1 MKDADLPTLDEDLL
15 DEDVASSPLRLA
27 RSTETIDLDSLF
39 TRDVSPSGSFDI
51 RGDIWETTF
60 GRLLQA
66 LPIPALLID
75 SSNKI
80 FVANQA
86 CRRLSD
92 QYESIQNQDLGILC
106 PSSVSRENLTRLASE
121 VLRTRKPR
129 VGEYAITL
137 GGRTI
142 WARMT
147 FRSIRVRA
155 NRWLLLMIEDLTLEK
170 KQLLL
175 NQRHQERLRKEIEQ
189 REQAQKAVEQVKEEW
204 ELTFHSVRDL
214 IAIVDTKY
222 RIRRANRALTEII
235 GSTTQQVVGMKC
247 FRCFHG
253 TDEPPADCPHTKL
266 LIDGKEHS
274 TEIFGSRL
282 GGVFEATVF
291 PLQNRSGQVIGAV
304 HVARNITERKRMEL
318 ERDKLID
325 ELSAAKDA
333 LEFQATHDPLTS
345 MWNRT
350 AILDQLRREVERARR
365 EGSFIGLIMIDLDNF
380 KKVNDTYGHLV
391 GDTVLREA
399 ARRMTTLIRP
409 YDSVGR
415 FGGEEFVVILPGCK
429 QEQARG
435 MAERLCSSFSSNPI
449 TTPHGALTVT
459 LSCGAGVVDPRSS
472 AGIEDFVRYADE
484 AMYRAKRDGRNRVEV
499 FA

>member
-1 MKDADLPTLDEDLL
+1 MRDADLPTFDEDLS
-15 DEDVASSPLRLA
+15 EEEVAGSPLRLA
-27 RSTETIDLDSLF
+27 RPTESIDLDALF

-60 GRLLQA
+60 GRLMQA

-75 SSNKI
+75 SSNTI

-86 CRRLSD
+86 CRRLSTR
-92 QYESIQNQDLGILC
+92 YEEIQNRDLGILC
-106 PSSVSRENLTRLASE
+106 VSRVSREGLVGLASE

-137 GGRTI
+137 GDGTI

-147 FRSIRVRA
+147 FRSIRVRR

-175 NQRHQERLRKEIEQ
+175 NQRHQERLKKEIEQ
-189 REQAQKAVEQVKEEW
+189 RKQAQKAVEQVKEQW
-204 ELTFHSVRDL
+204 ELTFHSVRDP
-214 IAIVDTKY
+214 IAILDTKF
-222 RIRRANRALTEII
+222 RIRRANRALAELIA
-235 GSTTQQVVGMKC
+235 STTQQVIGMKC
-247 FRCFHG
+247 FQCFHG
-253 TDEPPADCPHTKL
+253 TEEPPADCSFTKL
-266 LIDGKEHS
+266 LSDGREHS
-274 TEIFGSRL
+274 TEIANSPL

-291 PLQNRSGQVIGAV
+291 PLRSRSGKIIGAV
-304 HVARNITERKRMEL
+304 QVARNITERKRMEL
-318 ERDKLID
+318 ERDKLIA
-325 ELSAAKDA
+325 ELSAAKGA

-345 MWNRT
+345 IWNRR
-350 AILDQLRREVERARR
+350 AILDQLKREVERARR
-365 EGSFIGLIMIDLDNF
+365 EVFSIGLIMIDLDDF

-391 GDTVLREA
+391 GDAVLLEV
-399 ARRMTTLIRP
+399 ARRMITLIRP

-429 QEQARG
+429 RDQARR
-435 MAERLCSSFSSNPI
+435 MAERLRLSFASDPV
-449 TTPHGALTVT
+449 TTPHGAFTVT
-459 LSCGAGVVDPRSS
+459 LSCGVGIIDPHNSGR
-472 AGIEDFVRYADE
+472 IEDFVREADD
-484 AMYRAKRDGRNRVEV
+484 AMYRAKRNGRNRVEV